1 MSTNP
6 QSREFYLDSIDEVF
20 AEIFFLFGCCFDVRM
35 EIVSETS
42 LVTAFFSR
50 RGLTVDSERAIDFE
64 LCALECSGVVA
75 ADLKEYL
82 GTPVH
87 TSSALEFFDYVFS
100 QRPEVA
106 CGVDFVGNSWI
117 IAVRDLKRESYTT

>member
-20 AEIFFLFGCCFDVRM
+20 AEIFFLFGGGFDVQM
-35 EIVSETS
+35 EIASETS
-42 LVTAFFSR
+42 VVTAFFSPR
-50 RGLTVDSERAIDFE
+50 SLTVDSERAIDFE
-64 LCALECSGVVA
+64 LCAFECSGVA
-75 ADLKEYL
+75 ATDLREYL

-100 QRPEVA
+100 QRSEVI
-106 CGVDFVGNSWI
+106 CGVDFAGNSWI
-117 IAVRDLKRESYTT
+117 VAVND

>member
-1 MSTNP
+1 MKMNTNP

-20 AEIFFLFGCCFDVRM
+20 AEVFFLFGGCFDVRM

-42 LVTAFFSR
+42 VVTAFFSPR
-50 RGLTVDSERAIDFE
+50 SLTVDSERAIDFE
-64 LCALECSGVVA
+64 LCAFECSGVA
-75 ADLKEYL
+75 ATDLREYL

-100 QRPEVA
+100 QRSEVI
-106 CGVDFVGNSWI
+106 CGVDFAGNSWI
-117 IAVRDLKRESYTT
+117 VAVND

>member
-1 MSTNP
+1 MNMNP
-6 QSREFYLDSIDEVF
+6 QSREFYLDSINEVF
-20 AEIFFLFGCCFDVRM
+20 AEVFFLFGGCFDVRM

-42 LVTAFFSR
+42 VVTAFFSP

-64 LCALECSGVVA
+64 LCAFECSGVA
-75 ADLKEYL
+75 ATDLREYL

-100 QRPEVA
+100 QRSEVI
-106 CGVDFVGNSWI
+106 CGVDFAGNSWI
-117 IAVRDLKRESYTT
+117 VAVND